1 MDLESVQNILNLKKE
16 KIEKLTFKQLMEL
29 IDSIKSSFISS
40 NLDIETQI
48 ELYSK
53 AITLLMRAR
62 EETCRSEKEEGRN
75 RQNVRRFCQKY
86 GPIRIFLVQKSED
99 MGVKI
104 LKSD

>member
-40 NLDIETQI
+40 ELDIETQI

-53 AITLLMRAR
+53 AITLLMKAR
-62 EETCRSEKEEGRN
+62 EKLAEVKKKKEEIDRMYEDF
-75 RQNVRRFCQKY
+75 V
-86 GPIRIFLVQKSED
+86 KSMD
-99 MGVKI
+99 Q
-104 LKSD
+104 

>member
-53 AITLLMRAR
+53 AITLLMKAR
-62 EETCRSEKEEGRN
+62 ENLQR
-75 RQNVRRFCQKY
+75 
-86 GPIRIFLVQKSED
+86 
-99 MGVKI
+99 
-104 LKSD
+104 